1 MCTNIYSTVRSLD
14 LSLCVC
20 GCVCAVISTPLA
32 AACTLSL
39 TPSPYLNSPLC
50 FSVTRGSFIN
60 IALAQKGALEARLSQ
75 EKKIGFYKNKL
86 DSRVCTL

>member
-14 LSLCVC
+14 SSLSVCVCVC
-20 GCVCAVISTPLA
+20 GCMCVYVCVCAVISTPLA

-50 FSVTRGSFIN
+50 FSVTRGPFIN
-60 IALAQKGALEARLSQ
+60 IVLAQKGALEARLSQ
-75 EKKIGFYKNKL
+75 EKK
-86 DSRVCTL
+86 